1 MTVLDAP
8 TGVDGHRSVVDAARS
23 YLARN
28 LMPVP
33 IPARMKGPV
42 EKGWP
47 EWRFTHDNIA
57 LHFGGDGN
65 IGLILGEPSGHLVD
79 VDLDCAEAI
88 EWASAYLPPTAVV
101 TGRAAKPGSH
111 WWYRCPGIVTTQFRD
126 PKTSKMMV
134 ELRGTGVQTV
144 VGPSIHPDGDVYDM
158 LDGEP
163 TAVEREVLE
172 AGVRALVR
180 KVLELRGHD
189 PDHFDKIKRAPA
201 SHALVPVEQSAETIK
216 RRAIAYLEMV
226 PGAISGC
233 GGHAQTYA
241 AATALVHGFGLDPDV
256 ALAILLERYNPRC
269 EPPWTERELRHKV
282 EDAASK
288 THRMPFGWL
297 RDAGPDATGQ
307 IDLSGLMGGEVA
319 VAGTEDAMMEIDIG
333 EPETPA
339 DPHPDPG
346 PMPEH
351 LLDVPGLIGEVM
363 AFNLSTATR
372 AQPILSLAGA
382 IALQSVLAGRKVR
395 DERGNRTNLYIVGV
409 ASSGAG
415 KDHARRI
422 NKSILAAANLMHLEG
437 NEDLAS
443 DAGLVTAAVQ
453 SPAILFQ
460 LDEFGRFLR
469 TTGDA
474 RKSPH
479 LHNVVTVLMRLYS
492 SADVVFKSKA
502 YADDRRNQT
511 IDQPC
516 VVLLG
521 TTVPQNFFE
530 SLTAESI
537 TDGFMARLLVFE
549 TDDMPERTW
558 GSVAEVPEPIV
569 EAADWWGAF
578 TPGNHAGG
586 SRPQPL
592 VVKATPEAQ
601 AVFDSFAARI
611 DIEMRMGNEVARSLW
626 ARTEEKACRL
636 ALVYAC
642 SANRERPQI
651 DAAAAQWACDL
662 SEHLT
667 RRMLHLASRWVTE
680 GAFDARVKRVV
691 RILTDAG
698 GTMSASDLTR
708 KTQWMSV
715 RERRDVMDHLV
726 EAERLSVRTEPT
738 KSKPRTV
745 YELKA

>member
-1 MTVLDAP
+1 MAVLDAP
-8 TGVDGHRSVVDAARS
+8 TGIEGHRSVLDAARS

-33 IPARMKGPV
+33 IPARSKAPI
-42 EKGWP
+42 EKGWQ
-47 EWRFTHDNIA
+47 RRRLTDADLA

-65 IGLILGEPSGHLVD
+65 IGILLGEPSGHLVD
-79 VDLDCAEAI
+79 VDLDCPESI
-88 EWASAYLPPTAVV
+88 EWASAYLPPTAAV

-111 WWYRCPGIVTTQFRD
+111 WWYRCPGVVTTQFRD
-126 PKTSKMMV
+126 PKTGKMMV

-163 TAVEREVLE
+163 TTVEREVLE

-180 KVLELRGHD
+180 KILELRGHD
-189 PDHFDKIKRAPA
+189 PDHFDKMKQVSAAP
-201 SHALVPVEQSAETIK
+201 ALVPVEQSPETIE
-216 RRAIAYLEMV
+216 RRAIAYLSHI
-226 PGAISGC
+226 PGAVSGQ
-233 GGHAQTYA
+233 GGHRQTFIA
-241 AATALVHGFGLDPDV
+241 AIALVHGFGLDRET

-282 EDAASK
+282 EDAATK
-288 THRMPFGWL
+288 PHRMPFGWL
-297 RDAGPDATGQ
+297 RGASPDRDGVV
-307 IDLSGLMGGEVA
+307 DLSGLTGTQGL
-319 VAGTEDAMMEIDIG
+319 GTEDAMGDIHDG
-333 EPETPA
+333 APEGDPHP

-346 PMPEH
+346 PIPER
-351 LLDVPGLIGEVM
+351 LLSVPGFIGKVM
-363 AFNLSTATR
+363 AFNLATATR
-372 AQPILSLAGA
+372 AQPILALAGA

-443 DAGLVTAAVQ
+443 DAGLVTATVQ

-516 VVLLG
+516 VSLLG

-569 EAADWWGAF
+569 EAAGWWGAYK
-578 TPGNHAGG
+578 PGNHAGG

-592 VVKATPEAQ
+592 VVKATPDAQ
-601 AVFDSFAARI
+601 AVFDAFAARI
-611 DIEMRMGNEVARSLW
+611 DIEMRMGNEVALSLW

-642 SANRERPQI
+642 SANREQPEI

-662 SEHLT
+662 SEHLS

-698 GTMSASDLTR
+698 GVMSASDLTR

-715 RERRDVMDHLV
+715 RERREVMEHLV

-738 KSKPRTV
+738 NSKPRTT